1 MDTWRMKIS
10 SQKTVYCIF
19 NKGSRKLEIN
29 LEYKGSQIK
38 ADHNARF
45 LGVYL
50 DPGLHL
56 HKHAETMATR
66 ALKRINM
73 LRSIKGHNW
82 GASEELIIKSYKV
95 MIRPILEYAPIA
107 TLVMSDNSRDKI
119 EKVQRAAVRVATY
132 WPIKTNTAT
141 MYGKFNLKSA
151 VERAQ
156 ELADN
161 YMVKSMANNELIQDT
176 TQRYIAS
183 AELADGHHSKKP
195 RPTPLGVLRLNKRTK
210 SSQQLTSS
218 DPVETRQVAPMLP
231 TIEQDN
237 NAALDT

>member
-1 MDTWRMKIS
+1 M
-10 SQKTVYCIF
+10 
-19 NKGSRKLEIN
+19 
-29 LEYKGSQIK
+29 
-38 ADHNARF
+38 
-45 LGVYL
+45 
-50 DPGLHL
+50 
-56 HKHAETMATR
+56 
-66 ALKRINM
+66 
-73 LRSIKGHNW
+73 
-82 GASEELIIKSYKV
+82 KSYKV
-95 MIRPILEYAPIA
+95 MIRPILEYAPIV

-161 YMVKSMANNELIQDT
+161 YMIKSMANNELIQDT

-195 RPTPLGVLRLNKRTK
+195 RPTPLGVLRMNTRSK
-210 SSQQLTSS
+210 SSQQVTSNYS
-218 DPVETRQVAPMLP
+218 METRQVAPTP
-231 TIEQDN
+231 STIDLASN
-237 NAALDT
+237 DVLDT